1 MKKKL
6 HHIARIFFAMPRRDR
21 IVTVVLL
28 FIFLVSFSYFI
39 ISHIR
44 FPLRQEK
51 GVFSEGVVGHV
62 KTLNPLFVEFNG
74 TDRDLA
80 TLIFS
85 GLIRFDPAQKNFL
98 PDLAEKWQ
106 RSNNALTYTFT
117 LRENARWHDG
127 TSVTADDIL
136 FTFDEVIQHPEFTNK
151 LLQTTFEGV
160 TVDKKDDRTITFT
173 LSKPNSYFISNLTVG
188 ILPKHI
194 LENTP
199 VKNLENAS
207 FGEHPVGTGPYKIKD
222 IRLDYDGDQ
231 IDLEVFPD
239 YYGEKPHI
247 PRIRFLTFPDEKSL
261 IAERGALHALAKLPQ
276 ASSFVDSLIA
286 DGRFNLNSYI
296 LNQFTAIYF
305 NTDHPILKEPKVRQ
319 ALLKGLNKDT
329 LVFAG
334 EQRVDALDFLDHRKD
349 AAFALKPD
357 EAAALLD
364 SVNIKK
370 GIDGMR
376 VTDQGRKF
384 SFTLVTL
391 DTTPSALTDKIKE
404 QWASF
409 GIEVMVEKMRSDA
422 FTERVNKRNYG
433 ALLLR
438 QNLGYNRDV
447 YPLFHSSQA
456 GEGGLNFSNFKSFR
470 TDGLTEAIRK
480 ERDPEDKEKLLR
492 ELSKVIVDETPVIF
506 LSTPVYYYA
515 LDKAVSG
522 MEVKSFDFHSDRLR
536 LLPSFTFP
544 TL

>member
-6 HHIARIFFAMPRRDR
+6 ALIARIFFAMPRRER
-21 IVTVVLL
+21 IIAGVLSV
-28 FIFLVSFSYFI
+28 IFLVSFSYFI

-62 KTLNPLFVEFNG
+62 KTINPLFVEFNAA
-74 TDRDLA
+74 DRDLS

-85 GLIRFDPAQKNFL
+85 GLIRFDPVQKNFL
-98 PDLAEKWQ
+98 PDLAEKWE
-106 RSNNALTYTFT
+106 RTNNALTYTFT
-117 LRENARWHDG
+117 LRENIQWHDG
-127 TSVTADDIL
+127 TPVTADDIL
-136 FTFDEVIQHPEFTNK
+136 FTFDGVIQHPDFTNA
-151 LLQTTFEGV
+151 LLKTTFEGV
-160 TVDKKDDRTITFT
+160 TIEKKDNRIITFT

-188 ILPKHI
+188 ILPKHL
-194 LENTP
+194 LEKTP
-199 VKNLENAS
+199 VKNLENSS
-207 FGEHPVGTGPYKIKD
+207 FNEYPIGTGPYKIND
-222 IRLDYDGDQ
+222 IELDRDGDQ
-231 IDLEVFPD
+231 VDLEAFAD
-239 YYGEKPHI
+239 YYGEHPKI

-261 IAERGALHALAKLPQ
+261 VAERGALHSIAKLSQTSPFAQ
-276 ASSFVDSLIA
+276 TLTE

-296 LNQFTAIYF
+296 LNQFTAVYF
-305 NTDHPILKEPKVRQ
+305 NTDHPILKDQKVRQ
-319 ALLKGLNKDT
+319 ALLKAINKDT
-329 LVFAG
+329 LVASG
-334 EQRVDALDFLDHRKD
+334 EQRVDALDFLDHTKD
-349 AAFALKPD
+349 PAFMQKPD
-357 EAAALLD
+357 EAGTLLD

-370 GIDGMR
+370 GVDGMR

-391 DTTPSALTDKIKE
+391 DTMPSALTDTIKE
-404 QWASF
+404 QWAAL
-409 GIEVMVEKMRSDA
+409 GVEVIVEKMRSDA

-433 ALLLR
+433 ALLIR

-447 YPLFHSSQA
+447 YALFHSSQA

-492 ELSKVIVDETPVIF
+492 ELSKVIIDETPVIL

-515 LDKAVSG
+515 LDKAVTG

-536 LLPSFTFP
+536 LLPYLIFP
-544 TL
+544 NL

>member
-1 MKKKL
+1 MKKKFAFL
-6 HHIARIFFAMPRRDR
+6 SRIFFAMSRQDR
-21 IVTVVLL
+21 TLTIVLSI
-28 FIFLVSFSYFI
+28 IFLVSFSYFI

-51 GVFSEGVVGHV
+51 GVFSEGVMGHV
-62 KTLNPLFVEFNG
+62 KAINPLFVEFNAV
-74 TDRDLA
+74 DRDLS

-98 PDLAEKWQ
+98 PDLAEKWE
-106 RSNNALTYTFT
+106 RTNNALTYTFT
-117 LRENARWHDG
+117 LRQNIKWHDG
-127 TSVTADDIL
+127 VPVTADDIL
-136 FTFDEVIQHPEFTNK
+136 FTFDEVVQHPEFTNK

-160 TVDKKDDRTITFT
+160 SVIKKDERTITFI

-188 ILPKHI
+188 ILPKHL

-199 VKNLENAS
+199 VKNLGNAS
-207 FGEHPVGTGPYKIKD
+207 FNEFPIGTGPYKVKEVD
-222 IRLDYDGDQ
+222 LDASGDQ
-231 IDLEVFPD
+231 VDLEVFAD
-239 YYGEKPHI
+239 FYGERPRI
-247 PRIRFLTFPDEKSL
+247 PAIRFLTFPDEKSL

-276 ASSFVDSLIA
+276 ASVFIESLSNDS
-286 DGRFNLNSYI
+286 RFNLNPYI
-296 LNQFTAIYF
+296 LNQFTGIYF
-305 NTDHPILKEPKVRQ
+305 NTDHPILKDQKVRQ
-319 ALLKGLNKDT
+319 ALLKALNKDT

-334 EQRVDALDFLDHRKD
+334 EQRVDALDFLDHTKD
-349 AAFALKPD
+349 PAFMQKPD
-357 EAAALLD
+357 EAASLLD

-370 GIDGMR
+370 GVDGMR

-391 DTTPSALTDKIKE
+391 DSMPNTLIDKIKE
-404 QWASF
+404 QWAAL
-409 GIEVMVEKMRSDA
+409 GIEVIVEKMRSDA

-492 ELSKVIVDETPVIF
+492 ELSKVIIDETPVIL

-515 LDKAVSG
+515 LDKAATG

-536 LLPSFTFP
+536 VLPYLMFSN
-544 TL
+544 L